1 MLNLARAAAEER
13 AAYIN
18 ETAARRNVPVWMVE
32 KDFWVCWLLGRLFA
46 LDAFKGHL
54 VFKGGTSLS
63 KVFGVIHRFS
73 EDIDLSISPSL
84 LGIDEGWLEE
94 PEKKSQRDKRMEK
107 LETLCI
113 QAVHERYAPL
123 LEASIRAELGAP
135 GKLWKLTSSVDAVT
149 HSPVVLFE
157 YPHTATYRDY
167 VPPTVKIEFGSLTD
181 QQPTGEHPV
190 RPMIAEQFPAA
201 LTVKEVIV
209 VAMEAERTFWEK
221 ATILHDASLRPA
233 DKEFKPRSC
242 RHYYDT
248 VLLGEHPA
256 GARAMTRLDLLERV
270 TRFKDLFFK
279 SSWSDYAS
287 ARPGSF
293 RLVPPGARRAEVET
307 DYGKMEDF
315 FMVRPPT
322 FEDLW
327 ERLRAVEA
335 RINAVGHPRRQGSGN
350 SSEDMPRFNADC

>member
-13 AAYIN
+13 AAYVN

-32 KDFWVCWLLGRLFA
+32 KDFWVCWLLGRLFT

-84 LGIDEGWLEE
+84 LGIDEGWLEA

-107 LETLCI
+107 LEDLCI
-113 QAVHERYAPL
+113 QAVRERYAPL
-123 LEASIRAELGAP
+123 LEASIREELGAP

-149 HSPVVLFE
+149 HSPVMLFE
-157 YPHTATYRDY
+157 YPYAATYGDY
-167 VPPTVKIEFGSLTD
+167 VPPVVKIELGSLTD
-181 QQPTGEHPV
+181 QQPIGEHPV
-190 RPMIAEQFPAA
+190 RPMIAEQFPDA
-201 LTVKEVIV
+201 LTIKEVVV

-233 DKEFKPRSC
+233 DKPFRDRAC

-248 VLLGEHPA
+248 VLLGENAA
-256 GARAMTRLDLLERV
+256 GERAMTRLDLLARV
-270 TRFKDLFFK
+270 ARFKSLFFM

-287 ARPGSF
+287 AKPGSF
-293 RLVPPGARRAEVET
+293 RLVPPEARRAEVAA
-307 DYGKMEDF
+307 DYGKMQDF
-315 FMVRPPT
+315 FMVRPPP
-322 FEDLW
+322 FDELW

-335 RINAVGHPRRQGSGN
+335 RINAVGS
-350 SSEDMPRFNADC
+350 

>member
-13 AAYIN
+13 AAYVN

-32 KDFWVCWLLGRLFA
+32 KDFWVCWLLERLFT

-73 EDIDLSISPSL
+73 EDIDLSISPAL

-107 LETLCI
+107 LESLCI
-113 QAVHERYAPL
+113 KAVHERYAPL
-123 LEASIRAELGAP
+123 LEASIREELGAP
-135 GKLWKLTSSVDAVT
+135 GKLWKITSSVDPVT

-157 YPHTATYRDY
+157 YPHTASYGDY

-190 RPMIAEQFPAA
+190 RPMIAEQFPDA
-201 LTVKEVIV
+201 LTVKEVVV

-221 ATILHDASLRPA
+221 ATILHDTSLRPA
-233 DKEFKPRSC
+233 DKPFRDRAC

-248 VLLGEHPA
+248 VLLGESDA
-256 GARAMTRLDLLERV
+256 GERAMTRLDLLKRV
-270 TRFKDLFFK
+270 TRFKSLFFM

-287 ARPGSF
+287 AAPSTF
-293 RLVPPGARRAEVET
+293 RLVPSDARRVEVEA
-307 DYGKMEDF
+307 DYDKMQDF
-315 FMVRPPT
+315 FMVRPPE

-327 ERLRAVEA
+327 ERLRTIEA
-335 RINAVGHPRRQGSGN
+335 RINAAGK
-350 SSEDMPRFNADC
+350 

>member
-1 MLNLARAAAEER
+1 MLNLARAAANER

-18 ETAARRNVPVWMVE
+18 ETAARLNVPVWMVE
-32 KDFWVCWLLGRLFA
+32 KDFWVCWLLGQLFT

-73 EDIDLSISPSL
+73 EDIDLSISPAL
-84 LGIDEGWLEE
+84 LGINENWLEE

-113 QAVHERYAPL
+113 NAVHERYAPL
-123 LEASIRAELGAP
+123 LEASVHKELGAP
-135 GKLWKLTSSVDAVT
+135 GKLWKLTRSVDAVT

-157 YPHTATYRDY
+157 YPHLATYGDY

-181 QQPTGEHPV
+181 QQPVGEHPV
-190 RPMIAEQFPAA
+190 RPIIAEQFPDA
-201 LTVKEVIV
+201 LTVSEFTV

-221 ATILHDASLRPA
+221 ATILHDASLRPTE
-233 DKEFKPRSC
+233 KEFKPRSC

-248 VLLGEHPA
+248 VLLGEHA
-256 GARAMTRLDLLERV
+256 TGERAMARLDLLGRV
-270 TRFKDLFFK
+270 TRFKNLFFK

-287 ARPGSF
+287 AKPGSF
-293 RLVPPGARRAEVET
+293 RLVPPQARWAEVEA
-307 DYGKMEDF
+307 DYRKMQDF

-327 ERLRAVEA
+327 ERLRAVEV
-335 RINAVGHPRRQGSGN
+335 RINATAR
-350 SSEDMPRFNADC
+350 